1 MRRLLYHAPEPPIH
15 SLKSFETYLLP
26 CALFSPLPVAA
37 TKMDCPPVPPTN
49 KSLNRIHNRLRVATS
64 VCTKHA
70 FTMSDMC
77 WPLIFPI
84 WSPCTACL
92 ASSSMPRS
100 RNRQYSVQ
108 QGPRENKKLFGIN
121 RPFNRAPL
129 LVNKEKC
136 TLQQRFS
143 PQHAFVQQL
152 CVHTFQITFR
162 AVPQLPQCSAGG
174 PCAVLP
180 RFKPKRVAEK
190 RRKVTQRQ

>member
-1 MRRLLYHAPEPPIH
+1 MQKSRSHTHNAPSDSMRRLLYHAPEPPIH

-108 QGPRENKKLFGIN
+108 QGPRENKKYLESTDHSTG
-121 RPFNRAPL
+121 
-129 LVNKEKC
+129 
-136 TLQQRFS
+136 
-143 PQHAFVQQL
+143 H
-152 CVHTFQITFR
+152 HYW
-162 AVPQLPQCSAGG
+162 
-174 PCAVLP
+174 
-180 RFKPKRVAEK
+180 
-190 RRKVTQRQ
+190 